1 MISFSYFVFY
11 GYNYRLIL
19 FTGTNGTTFLE
30 SSDETDTEE
39 ADIINDDG
47 SIDSDVNEY
56 LVSFDTSTFY
66 TTASGALGG
75 PGSFMFIN
83 NPFAGY
89 IEDDRNVHI
98 LIKRNWF

>member
-1 MISFSYFVFY
+1 M
-11 GYNYRLIL
+11 IL

-98 LIKRNWF
+98 LIKRNWY